1 LWHNHSSETLE
12 RLPEFPKPTPNL
24 DFFGMFKKLLRQ
36 LPISTPNFP
45 ALGKNEIS
53 ELEEAKKMLLEE
65 AKKKVNWRIP
75 DIILSSILSYKSET

>member
-1 LWHNHSSETLE
+1 
-12 RLPEFPKPTPNL
+12 
-24 DFFGMFKKLLRQ
+24 MFKKLLRQ

-65 AKKKVNWRIP
+65 AKKK
-75 DIILSSILSYKSET
+75 SELEDS